1 MARIKIETLN
11 ASILNVYFKE
21 FLFHS
26 TLLASTKTGLRS
38 KSLIFVKKWYFWQKK
53 LLETNGNQSLPI
65 VSNFAWANSA
75 IGVFILPSALQLNS
89 IPNVGKK
96 NYANA
101 NGFNSNMW
109 LWQSFDHITIENLS
123 FHKTTFITQITKRVQ
138 KIVLSHEGPNNQTCH
153 LFDIHYQCHV
163 SGKITVA

>member
-1 MARIKIETLN
+1 M
-11 ASILNVYFKE
+11 
-21 FLFHS
+21 
-26 TLLASTKTGLRS
+26 LASLSAWFLSRNDTFDK
-38 KSLIFVKKWYFWQKK
+38 KK

>member
-1 MARIKIETLN
+1 MIRNKFATWSKVSEASRRIPPPRWEANLFKILQTQPVDQLN
-11 ASILNVYFKE
+11 CECDFCQELILLTN
-21 FLFHS
+21 
-26 TLLASTKTGLRS
+26 
-38 KSLIFVKKWYFWQKK
+38 KK

-101 NGFNSNMW
+101 NGFNSNM
-109 LWQSFDHITIENLS
+109 
-123 FHKTTFITQITKRVQ
+123 
-138 KIVLSHEGPNNQTCH
+138 
-153 LFDIHYQCHV
+153 
-163 SGKITVA
+163 

>member
-1 MARIKIETLN
+1 MFILKN
-11 ASILNVYFKE
+11 FFSIQHCWLQQKLVCVQRAWF
-21 FLFHS
+21 
-26 TLLASTKTGLRS
+26 
-38 KSLIFVKKWYFWQKK
+38 FVKKWYFWQKK

-123 FHKTTFITQITKRVQ
+123 FHKTTFITQINKGVQ
-138 KIVLSHEGPNNQTCH
+138 KIVLNQEGPNMS
-153 LFDIHYQCHV
+153 FI
-163 SGKITVA
+163 